1 MRKQLNE
8 LVETMKRWDLFQQ
21 DDEVDMALYELEKKI
36 DEVEKRMICAVRS
49 AEEINKSISKYT
61 ARVDKQES
69 FVMTVNS
76 HDEIQNCSND
86 VTIALDLNEDMCIKD
101 NWYNLFSPKEE
112 VVDKF
117 KPRSVSEY
125 VDTLPKEEPNEEY
138 MSFESSWGIITCAK
152 DGVVISVDGDLE
164 IDGERNYLFDIAKF
178 DLVEY
183 KKFLNSIGQELEHY
197 RDDILAIGYWNKD
210 YTYNEPDFEWRKGSF
225 SPEDDEVAP
234 TELSDKSKKNEI
246 VNSIISQLKDINVDA
261 ETMCHIVSELGF
273 DESVIRALMFSRSNI
288 EINDILAEKEK
299 INGY

>member
-1 MRKQLNE
+1 
-8 LVETMKRWDLFQQ
+8 
-21 DDEVDMALYELEKKI
+21 
-36 DEVEKRMICAVRS
+36 MICAVRS

-125 VDTLPKEEPNEEY
+125 VDTLPKEEPIEEY
-138 MSFESSWGIITCAK
+138 MSFESSWGNITCAK

-183 KKFLNSIGQELEHY
+183 EKFLNSVGQELEHY
-197 RDDILAIGYWNKD
+197 SDDILAIGYWNKD
-210 YTYNEPDFEWRKGSF
+210 YTYNEPDFEMEKKVRFHPKMMMKLHQLK
-225 SPEDDEVAP
+225 
-234 TELSDKSKKNEI
+234 LSDKNKKE
-246 VNSIISQLKDINVDA
+246 
-261 ETMCHIVSELGF
+261 
-273 DESVIRALMFSRSNI
+273 
-288 EINDILAEKEK
+288 
-299 INGY
+299 